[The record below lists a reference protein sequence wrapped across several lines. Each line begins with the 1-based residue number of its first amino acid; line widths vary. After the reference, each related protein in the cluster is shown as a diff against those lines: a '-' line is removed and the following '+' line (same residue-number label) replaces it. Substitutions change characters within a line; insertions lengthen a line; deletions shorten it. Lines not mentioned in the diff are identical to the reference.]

1 MTCELQKI
9 ILVTEWV
16 MINGCAPSFFQTR
29 FRHTKRSI
37 SRTKHIFNLLSF
49 YDATPRNSKQ
59 KEHETLYSLA
69 DRKVGKPRPIAYC
82 IVGIS
87 SFLYRL
93 SISCYQMFCQ
103 YTKTK
108 KSQYTL
114 QQLYK
119 ISPVAEVIIIV
130 TEHFLHLQLKEDLFF
145 LQMWWWYI
153 ETESGYSMIN
163 YDVITPIGV
172 VNVLFIFVLLL
183 NHRKI
188 IFQRKFA

>member
-49 YDATPRNSKQ
+49 YDVTPRNSKQ

-87 SFLYRL
+87 SFRFTDWVYRA
-93 SISCYQMFCQ
+93 
-103 YTKTK
+103 TKCFVNTQK

-145 LQMWWWYI
+145 HQMWWWYI